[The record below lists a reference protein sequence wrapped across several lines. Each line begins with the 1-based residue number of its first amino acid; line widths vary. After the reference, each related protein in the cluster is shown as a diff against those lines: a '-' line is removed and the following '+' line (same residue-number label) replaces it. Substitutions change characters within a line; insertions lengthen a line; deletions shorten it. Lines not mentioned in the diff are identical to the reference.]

1 MYAKQREAVVQH
13 WRSMILRETRDLGSV
28 DQVGARALNDPD
40 VRDDPQVA
48 ALIRAALAERRAELM
63 QTRRARDAATARP
76 AHRTDAPGT
85 TVPAL
90 RTAVDKVPGVFE
102 RLAQSFHA
110 CAEHGDEYEARA
122 VLARMQALQQ
132 EYPGAIPSARLE
144 SFEPQLT
151 ALRERL
157 QRLKERVATLTQ
169 HAVAASRDGDEEG
182 AARAL
187 RRLASIHAAHPRL
200 LDDARL
206 EAVRSE
212 VIHAAEHHEH
222 RVAAAKLMERERAVA
237 AEIKALGAVVREF
250 HQAARSLPHHSDG
263 YRRAEAVYHRALLE
277 VRAHDREWF
286 AGVILELADLLAG
299 WGHPPPAVEDQ
310 VDHFLESIRSSLDRI
325 RTEVREI
332 EAEVGGS

>member
-1 MYAKQREAVVQH
+1 MYAKQREAVLQH
-13 WRSMILRETRDLGSV
+13 WRSMILRETRDLTSV

-48 ALIRAALAERRAELM
+48 ALIRAALAERRMELL
-63 QTRRARDAATARP
+63 QTQRTRETAPRP
-76 AHRTDAPGT
+76 MHRTDAPDT
-85 TVPAL
+85 PVPSL

-132 EYPGAIPSARLE
+132 EYPGAIPAARLE
-144 SFEPQLT
+144 PFEPQLA

-157 QRLKERVATLTQ
+157 QHLKERVVTLTQ
-169 HAVAASRDGDEEG
+169 RAMAASRDGDGEG

-206 EAVRSE
+206 EAIRTE
-212 VIHAAEHHEH
+212 VIHAAEHHEQ

-237 AEIKALGAVVREF
+237 AEIKALGAVVRQF
-250 HQAARSLPHHSDG
+250 HQAARSLPHNSDG
-263 YRRAEAVYHRALLE
+263 FRRAEAVYHRALLE

-286 AGVILELADLLAG
+286 AGVILDLADLLAE

-310 VDHFLESIRSSLDRI
+310 IDHFLESIRSSLDRI

-332 EAEVGGS
+332 EAEAGGA